1 MDKNPQNVIMPSI
14 IRQGRRIK
22 PPKTLQSN
30 PNHSLVRSNTPGNEK
45 PMNCNE
51 LTCATEPTFY
61 FIGVTT
67 AQSSIMQAFPAW
79 ARHLGIPQTIKGID
93 CKWHDDREV
102 YRKVVS
108 FLKNDPLSLGALV
121 TTHKLDLL
129 EAARDY
135 FDWLDPYAT
144 QLSEVSSISKRDGK
158 LRGHAKDPI
167 SSGLAFDAILS
178 ADHLAACE
186 TEVCLLGAGGSSLAI
201 SIHLM
206 GLPEGK
212 RPSRIHVTN
221 RSEKRLSEMRE
232 IHSKMQCPIP
242 IDYTLCPTPEEND
255 AVVAQLRQ
263 GALVVN
269 GTGLGK
275 DGPGSPLTDAAEFPE
290 NGFAWD
296 LNYRGDLVFLDQAN
310 AQKDAKALTVH
321 DGWVYFVH
329 GWLSV
334 IQEVFD
340 IEIPSA
346 GPEFQELCD
355 IAANIR
361 SQSKA

>member
-1 MDKNPQNVIMPSI
+1 MTCD
-14 IRQGRRIK
+14 
-22 PPKTLQSN
+22 
-30 PNHSLVRSNTPGNEK
+30 
-45 PMNCNE
+45 E
-51 LTCATEPTFY
+51 LTPAGEPTFY
-61 FIGVTT
+61 FVGVTT
-67 AQSSIMQAFPAW
+67 AQSSIMHTFPAW
-79 ARHLGIPQTIKGID
+79 AKHLGIPQTIKGID
-93 CKWHDDREV
+93 CKWHDDPEV
-102 YRKVVS
+102 YRKVVR
-108 FLKNDPLSLGALV
+108 FLKEDELSLGALV

-129 EAARDY
+129 DAARDY

-167 SSGLAFDAILS
+167 SSGHAFDAILS
-178 ADHLAACE
+178 GDHLAAHD

-206 GLPEGK
+206 NMPEGK
-212 RPSRIHVTN
+212 RPARIHVTN
-221 RSEKRLSEMRE
+221 RSEKRLAEMQA
-232 IHSKMQCPIP
+232 IHAKIDCPVP

-255 AVVAQLRQ
+255 AVVGTLSE

-275 DGPGSPLTDAAEFPE
+275 DAPGSPLTNDVQFPK

-296 LNYRGDLVFLDQAN
+296 LNYRGDLLFLDQAN
-310 AQKDAKALTVH
+310 AQKDAAGLTVH

-334 IQEVFD
+334 ISEVFD
-340 IEIPSA
+340 IEIPSS
-346 GPEFQELCD
+346 GREFQELCD
-355 IAANIR
+355 LAANIR
-361 SQSKA
+361 KQPKT